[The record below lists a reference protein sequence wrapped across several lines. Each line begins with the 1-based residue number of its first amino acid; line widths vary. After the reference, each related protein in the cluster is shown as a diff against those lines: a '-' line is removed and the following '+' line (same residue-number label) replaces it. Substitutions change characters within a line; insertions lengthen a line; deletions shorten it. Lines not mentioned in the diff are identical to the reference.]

1 MGKSIILVYQQRI
14 QQYLDR
20 MKRYEQD
27 FRSDETEHQELLDT
41 VKKAVLETKTLID
54 NLYEEVGV
62 TYFEDEV
69 LDRQYKFSF
78 IQLSEEKK
86 EQLEHSM
93 FMTDNA
99 MKLLD
104 KVLYLDNQKDTYN
117 LVQPKKNVP
126 VIEESE
132 L

>member
-1 MGKSIILVYQQRI
+1 MDKSIILVYQQRI

-20 MKRYEQD
+20 MNRYEQD

-41 VKKAVLETKTLID
+41 VKKAVLETKTLIE

>member
-1 MGKSIILVYQQRI
+1 MDKSIILVYQQRI